1 MDAGSFPKA
10 FPVELRSESFE
21 QDRLKEMGMRMKLA
35 VVAGVFAG
43 LSLAGLSG
51 VAQTGYKVTAEWKVG
66 GDGGWDYL
74 AVDPATNELYVTRG
88 AHVMAIDTA
97 TGKVVADITGFKGT
111 HGVVFS
117 NDGKTGWI
125 SDGRSNEVAV
135 FDRAT
140 HAMTAKVATGANP
153 DGMVFDE
160 FTQTVWAFNGT
171 GKSATV
177 IDAKTNTA
185 VATIP
190 LPGKPEF
197 PVTDGKGSIF
207 VNIEDKNL
215 IVHLDAVKKVKLAEW
230 SIAPCDSPSGQAI
243 DVKSN
248 RLFSVCDGGVMT
260 VTDAATGKVVA
271 TPKIGDGPDAAWFDA
286 KTGLIFSSNGQSGTL
301 TIVHEDS
308 ADKYTVVDTVKT
320 AASGRTMAL
329 DAKTGTVYVVV
340 GKFGPRPAPT
350 AENPRPWPTMIPGSF
365 EVLVVSR

>member
-1 MDAGSFPKA
+1 M
-10 FPVELRSESFE
+10 
-21 QDRLKEMGMRMKLA
+21 RLKAGM
-35 VVAGVFAG
+35 VAGVLACVTVMSVFAT
-43 LSLAGLSG
+43 
-51 VAQTGYKVTAEWKVG
+51 AQTGYKMTAEWKVG

-74 AVDPATNELYVTRG
+74 AVDPVTNELYVTRG
-88 AHVMAIDTA
+88 AHVMAMDTA

-117 NDGKTGWI
+117 NDGKTGYI

-135 FDRAT
+135 FDRAS
-140 HAMTAKVATGANP
+140 HAVTAKVATGANP
-153 DGMVFDE
+153 DGMVFDD

-177 IDAKTNTA
+177 IDAKTNA
-185 VATIP
+185 VVATIP

-207 VNIEDKNL
+207 VNIEDKNQ
-215 IVHLDAVKKVKLAEW
+215 IVHLDAVKKAKLAEW
-230 SIAPCDSPSGQAI
+230 SIAPCDSPSGQAV
-243 DVKSN
+243 DVKAN

-286 KTGLIFSSNGQSGTL
+286 KTGFIFSSNGQSGTL

-308 ADKYTVVDTVKT
+308 ADKYTTVDTVKT

-329 DAKTGTVYVVV
+329 DGKTGKVYVAV

-350 AENPRPWPTMIPGSF
+350 AENPHPWPTLIPGSF
-365 EVLVVSR
+365 EILVVSR

>member
-1 MDAGSFPKA
+1 M
-10 FPVELRSESFE
+10 
-21 QDRLKEMGMRMKLA
+21 RLKLGLVA
-35 VVAGVFAG
+35 VGCG
-43 LSLAGLSG
+43 LLSMACTG
-51 VAQTGYKVTAEWKVG
+51 AMAQTGYKVTAEWKVG

-74 AVDPATNELYVTRG
+74 AVDPVTNELYVTRG

-97 TGKVVADITGFKGT
+97 TGKLVADITGFKGT

-117 NDGKTGWI
+117 NDGTTGYI

-140 HAMTAKVATGANP
+140 HAVTGHVATGANP

-248 RLFSVCDGGVMT
+248 RLFSVCDGSVMT

-271 TPKIGDGPDAAWFDA
+271 TPKIGDGPDAAAFDA

-301 TIVHEDS
+301 SIVHEDS

-320 AASGRTMAL
+320 AASGRTMAF
-329 DAKTGTVYVVV
+329 DAKTGKVYVVV

-350 AENPRPWPTMIPGSF
+350 PENPRPWPTLIPGSF